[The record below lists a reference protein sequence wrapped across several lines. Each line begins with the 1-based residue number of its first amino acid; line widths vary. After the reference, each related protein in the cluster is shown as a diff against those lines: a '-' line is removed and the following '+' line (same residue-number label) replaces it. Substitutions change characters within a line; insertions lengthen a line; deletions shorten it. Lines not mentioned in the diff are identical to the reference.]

1 MKSKLAASAM
11 VTLIAGSMAF
21 ASSAFAQATAEGN
34 NSTVLVQHAPLT
46 DTPGSTTP
54 PNTTIVGMTANKA
67 SPYGSAARPAS
78 DKSAISS
85 QEVAAQDPPRGFES
99 KAGEENNGA
108 PAIGTP
114 EKLPCFR
121 AKHYYSASVVN
132 SVPSSCFLG
141 NSGPAPLG
149 GAL

>member
-1 MKSKLAASAM
+1 MKSKLAACAM
-11 VTLIAGSMAF
+11 ITLIAGSMAF
-21 ASSAFAQATAEGN
+21 ASSAFAQTTAEGN
-34 NSTVLVQHAPLT
+34 NSTGLIQYAPLT
-46 DTPGSTTP
+46 DTPGSSAP
-54 PNTTIVGMTANKA
+54 PNTTVVGMTANKA
-67 SPYGSAARPAS
+67 SPYGSAVRPAN

-99 KAGEENNGA
+99 KPGEENNGA
-108 PAIGTP
+108 PIGAP

-141 NSGPAPLG
+141 NSGPTPLG